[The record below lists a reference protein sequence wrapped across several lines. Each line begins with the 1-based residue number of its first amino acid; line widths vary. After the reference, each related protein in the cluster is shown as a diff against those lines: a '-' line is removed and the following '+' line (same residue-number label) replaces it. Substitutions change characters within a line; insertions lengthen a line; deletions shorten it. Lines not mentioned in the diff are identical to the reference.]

1 MPSLL
6 EEKVDRLEN
15 HFKVYKSDMGDV
27 KETLKDIRT
36 SMLGTELN
44 GNQGF
49 ITLLAEIKKEVQA
62 MKDKQILLED
72 NMNNVKFVSRGII
85 TALIGFFIWLFTNK

>member
-15 HFKVYKSDMGDV
+15 HFKVYKTDMGDV

-85 TALIGFFIWLFTNK
+85 TALIGFFIWLFTSK